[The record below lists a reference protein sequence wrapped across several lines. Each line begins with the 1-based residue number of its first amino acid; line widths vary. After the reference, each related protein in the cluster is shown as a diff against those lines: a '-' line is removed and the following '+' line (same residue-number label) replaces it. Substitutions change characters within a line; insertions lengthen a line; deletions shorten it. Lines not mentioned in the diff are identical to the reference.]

1 MRRLYLLAALL
12 AACSGDDAAT
22 REKLEKL
29 RSRRAALGLDPEPL
43 AMAEAMQRIEKAGYE
58 AALVRGDLGL
68 DDALRLEN
76 LLVRAQPGA
85 IPEGMLHRARRLVSE
100 YVHALAGGERPTTG
114 PLVRSCVDC
123 HLKYRE

>member
-12 AACSGDDAAT
+12 AACSGENAAT
-22 REKLEKL
+22 LDKL
-29 RSRRAALGLDPEPL
+29 RSRRIALGLEAEPL
-43 AMAEAMQRIEKAGYE
+43 PMAEAMQRIDKARYE
-58 AALVRGDLGL
+58 TALARGDLTL

-76 LLVRAQPGA
+76 LLVRAQPGE

-100 YVHALAGGERPTTG
+100 YVHALAEGERPTTG